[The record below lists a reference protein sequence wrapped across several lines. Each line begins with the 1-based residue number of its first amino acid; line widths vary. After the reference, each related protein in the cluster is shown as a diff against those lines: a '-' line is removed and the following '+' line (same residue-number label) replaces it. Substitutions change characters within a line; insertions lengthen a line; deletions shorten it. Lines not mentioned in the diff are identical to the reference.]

1 MYTFIV
7 VVHVLVSVLL
17 IMVVLLQSG
26 KGAGMGAAFGG
37 GSQTLFGARGQTT
50 FMHKLTAG
58 MAILFMALSVV
69 LATLS
74 ASTQSALEEEELPP
88 PGQEAG
94 MVPDEQPKEEGAAK
108 DEAKEEEESDE
119 SDKSD
124 ESD

>member
-1 MYTFIV
+1 MYTFLV
-7 VVHVLVSVLL
+7 VLHVLVSVML

-58 MAILFMALSVV
+58 MAILFMILSVA

-74 ASTQSALEEEELPP
+74 ASGQSALEDEELPP

-94 MVPDEQPKEEGAAK
+94 MVPDEQPKES
-108 DEAKEEEESDE
+108 DTSDESDE
-119 SDKSD
+119 SD
-124 ESD
+124 ESE

>member
-1 MYTFIV
+1 MYTFLV
-7 VVHVLVSVLL
+7 VIHVLVSVML

-58 MAILFMALSVV
+58 MAILFMILSVA

-74 ASTQSALEEEELPP
+74 ASGQSALEDEELPP

-94 MVPDEQPKEEGAAK
+94 MVPDEKPKEEGATK
-108 DEAKEEEESDE
+108 EEAKEEPAEEEDSE
-119 SDKSD
+119 
-124 ESD
+124 

>member
-1 MYTFIV
+1 MYTFLV
-7 VVHVLVSVLL
+7 VLHVLVSVML

-58 MAILFMALSVV
+58 MAVLFMTLSVV
-69 LATLS
+69 LATMS
-74 ASTQSALEEEELPP
+74 ASGQSALEEEEVPP

-94 MVPDEQPKEEGAAK
+94 MVPDE
-108 DEAKEEEESDE
+108 EAKEEAAEEDE
-119 SDKSD
+119 A
-124 ESD
+124 EEP

>member
-1 MYTFIV
+1 M
-7 VVHVLVSVLL
+7 L
-17 IMVVLLQSG
+17 ILVVLLQSG

-58 MAILFMALSVV
+58 MAILFMILSVA

-74 ASTQSALEEEELPP
+74 ASSQSALEDEELPP

-108 DEAKEEEESDE
+108 SDE
-119 SDKSD
+119 SDKPD
-124 ESD
+124 ESDDS

>member
-74 ASTQSALEEEELPP
+74 ASTQSALEQEELPP

>member
-7 VVHVLVSVLL
+7 VVHVLVSIIL

-58 MAILFMALSVV
+58 MAILFMTLSVV

-74 ASTQSALEEEELPP
+74 ASGQSALEDEELPP

-94 MVPDEQPKEEGAAK
+94 MVPEPEEGAKEEGAAK
-108 DEAKEEEESDE
+108 EEAAEEDPAEEEETD
-119 SDKSD
+119 
-124 ESD
+124 

>member
-1 MYTFIV
+1 MYTFLV
-7 VVHVLVSVLL
+7 VIHVLVSIML

-74 ASTQSALEEEELPP
+74 ASGQSALEGDEEIPP

-94 MVPDEQPKEEGAAK
+94 MVPDEQPEEEGAAK
-108 DEAKEEEESDE
+108 SDE
-119 SDKSD
+119 SDQP
-124 ESD
+124 

>member
-1 MYTFIV
+1 MYTFLV
-7 VVHVLVSVLL
+7 VIHVLVSVML

-74 ASTQSALEEEELPP
+74 ASGQSALEDEELPP

-94 MVPDEQPKEEGAAK
+94 MVPDESDQSDKS
-108 DEAKEEEESDE
+108 DQSDQSDE

>member
-7 VVHVLVSVLL
+7 VIHVLVSVIL

-58 MAILFMALSVV
+58 MAILFMTLSVV

-74 ASTQSALEEEELPP
+74 ASSQSALEDEELPP

-94 MVPDEQPKEEGAAK
+94 MVPDKEEGAKEEGAAK
-108 DEAKEEEESDE
+108 EEAAEEEPAEEEETD
-119 SDKSD
+119 
-124 ESD
+124 

>member
-7 VVHVLVSVLL
+7 VVHVLVSVML

-74 ASTQSALEEEELPP
+74 ASGQSALEEEEIPP

-94 MVPDEQPKEEGAAK
+94 MVPDKEEGATEEGAT
-108 DEAKEEEESDE
+108 EEGPEGEPSEEEGAEE
-119 SDKSD
+119 P
-124 ESD
+124 

>member
-7 VVHVLVSVLL
+7 VVHVLVALIL

-58 MAILFMALSVV
+58 MAILFMTLSVV

-74 ASTQSALEEEELPP
+74 ASNQSALEEEELPP

-94 MVPDEQPKEEGAAK
+94 MVPDEEEAQAETGEAEAAEAEAAEKEDEPKEP
-108 DEAKEEEESDE
+108 
-119 SDKSD
+119 
-124 ESD
+124 

>member
-1 MYTFIV
+1 MYTFLV
-7 VVHVLVSVLL
+7 VIHVLVSVML

-58 MAILFMALSVV
+58 MAVLFMILSVA

-74 ASTQSALEEEELPP
+74 ASSQSALEDEELPP

-94 MVPDEQPKEEGAAK
+94 MVPDEAPKEEGAAK
-108 DEAKEEEESDE
+108 SDESDESGESDE
-119 SDKSD
+119 SD

>member
-7 VVHVLVSVLL
+7 VIHTLVSVML

-74 ASTQSALEEEELPP
+74 ASGQSSLEQEELPP

-94 MVPDEQPKEEGAAK
+94 MVPDEQPKEEAAGK
-108 DEAKEEEESDE
+108 PEAAREEPAEEEEAE
-119 SDKSD
+119 
-124 ESD
+124 EP

>member
-1 MYTFIV
+1 MYTFLV
-7 VVHVLVSVLL
+7 VIHVLVSVML

-58 MAILFMALSVV
+58 MAILFMTMSVV

-74 ASTQSALEEEELPP
+74 ASSQSAL
-88 PGQEAG
+88 
-94 MVPDEQPKEEGAAK
+94 
-108 DEAKEEEESDE
+108 
-119 SDKSD
+119 
-124 ESD
+124 

>member
-1 MYTFIV
+1 MYTLIV
-7 VVHVLVSVLL
+7 VIHVLVSVIL

-58 MAILFMALSVV
+58 MAILFMTLSVV

-74 ASTQSALEEEELPP
+74 ASSQSALEDEELPP

-94 MVPDEQPKEEGAAK
+94 MVPDKEEGAKEEGAAK
-108 DEAKEEEESDE
+108 EEAAEEEPAEEEETD
-119 SDKSD
+119 
-124 ESD
+124 

>member
-7 VVHVLVSVLL
+7 VLHVLVSIIL

-58 MAILFMALSVV
+58 MAILFMALSGV

-74 ASTQSALEEEELPP
+74 ASTQSALEEEEMPP

-94 MVPDEQPKEEGAAK
+94 MVPEEPK
-108 DEAKEEEESDE
+108 SDE

-124 ESD
+124 KSDRSDRSDESDESDES

>member
-1 MYTFIV
+1 MYTFLV
-7 VVHVLVSVLL
+7 VIHVLVSIML

-37 GSQTLFGARGQTT
+37 GSQTLFGSRGQTT

-58 MAILFMALSVV
+58 TAFLFMVLSVA

-74 ASTQSALEEEELPP
+74 ASGQSSLEEEEMPP

-94 MVPDEQPKEEGAAK
+94 MVPDKEEGAK
-108 DEAKEEEESDE
+108 DEGAKEEAAEEEAAEEDE
-119 SDKSD
+119 A
-124 ESD
+124 EEP

>member
-1 MYTFIV
+1 MYTFLV
-7 VVHVLVSVLL
+7 VIHVLVSVML

-58 MAILFMALSVV
+58 MAILFMILSVA

-74 ASTQSALEEEELPP
+74 ASGQSALEDEELPP

-94 MVPDEQPKEEGAAK
+94 MVPDEQPKEEPNE
-108 DEAKEEEESDE
+108 EAKEEAAEEE
-119 SDKSD
+119 
-124 ESD
+124 EAE

>member
-74 ASTQSALEEEELPP
+74 ASTQSALEQEELPP

-94 MVPDEQPKEEGAAK
+94 MVPDEEAKEEGAAK
-108 DEAKEEEESDE
+108 EEAKEEEESDE